1 MRERESRARVE
12 RREVREGK
20 GVQGAYIIIAIDD
33 TLYSLN
39 TLDCQFDVKLSLPM
53 YPTMRMMPTNSVFL
67 TGASFVS

>member
-1 MRERESRARVE
+1 MRESSVRERERAERVE

-20 GVQGAYIIIAIDD
+20 GVRGAYIIIAIDD

-53 YPTMRMMPTNSVFL
+53 
-67 TGASFVS
+67 

>member
-53 YPTMRMMPTNSVFL
+53 
-67 TGASFVS
+67 